1 MTVEYVVMLLYC
13 LIIVSIMLIKA
24 IFDTNL
30 TSYEKR
36 LLILSLV
43 HEFVLIFVET
53 LSSLM
58 SLGYINNI
66 IWLHN
71 LILFIYFTTLALT
84 NFTTFLLLSVITGY
98 ITLKNEKRRLI
109 FMIPSLI
116 LILLSFISIWTG
128 WVYYIDANG
137 NYARGPINFIQFVVV
152 AFYLTFIGLSS
163 FIKSFMKKYYAVR
176 KIHMSIIFYSLVPL
190 LGVILQYTV
199 NEISNKLYP
208 LILSS
213 FTISSLIIYLR
224 LLQNQVQTDY
234 LTEIP
239 NRIQFMKYLSSKM
252 NHDASNLYL
261 FILDINDFKSIND
274 NFGHLEGDRVLK
286 ILSSNLKNFS
296 KSTGYFIARFAGD
309 EFVIIAELK
318 KKTLEETSDLIN
330 KCINKANQEL
340 NDERYNLSVS
350 IGSALYDESITSIRD
365 FINKADLDMYKE
377 KEKYHNNNGAI

>member
-43 HEFVLIFVET
+43 YEFVLIFVET
-53 LSSLM
+53 ISSLM

-71 LILFIYFTTLALT
+71 LIIFIYFTTLALT

-137 NYARGPINFIQFVVV
+137 NYGRGPINFIQFVVV

-350 IGSALYDESITSIRD
+350 IGSALYDESITSIRE

>member
-53 LSSLM
+53 ISSLM

-71 LILFIYFTTLALT
+71 LIIFIYFTTLALT

-116 LILLSFISIWTG
+116 LILLSFISIWTV

-318 KKTLEETSDLIN
+318 KKTLEEASDLIN

>member
-43 HEFVLIFVET
+43 YEFVLIFVET

-66 IWLHN
+66 NWLHN

>member
-1 MTVEYVVMLLYC
+1 MNSDSSGLNSGSSFSMSSTVTNSEG
-13 LIIVSIMLIKA
+13 VS
-24 IFDTNL
+24 F
-30 TSYEKR
+30 
-36 LLILSLV
+36 
-43 HEFVLIFVET
+43 ET

-66 IWLHN
+66 ILLNN

-98 ITLKNEKRRLI
+98 ITHENEKRRLI

-152 AFYLTFIGLSS
+152 AFYLTFIGISS
-163 FIKSFMKKYYAVR
+163 FIKSFMKKNYAVR

-261 FILDINDFKSIND
+261 FILDINDFKFIND

-296 KSTGYFIARFAGD
+296 KLTGYFIARFAGD

-318 KKTLEETSDLIN
+318 KKTLEEALDLIN
-330 KCINKANQEL
+330 KYINKANQEL

-350 IGSALYDESITSIRD
+350 VGSALYDESITSIRE

-377 KEKYHNNNGAI
+377 KDKFHNNNGAI